1 MRVRRVS
8 NNQPDES
15 TRERTH
21 VIGTFYTRPLFSP
34 CLVIEFSPL
43 TGAHLIKSPAGY
55 HDLFGSCNEKSFG
68 RHGSSGGYSGGCK
81 LFGGRRV
88 RGFARY
94 HVSFAAV
101 RNTCIVLCG
110 ALRYRCSPPPNS
122 RAGIDTVTFLYAKR
136 SERVECR
143 RATRMPLLSSPTQVI
158 DSINVSI
165 PRTRA
170 LNENVGRK
178 RNAFWKRRNRRIT
191 LIGEDEWSDESSSSS
206 TITTNLEKEGKKGG
220 T

>member
-1 MRVRRVS
+1 MAGGGGRRKRREARAVRVRRVS
-8 NNQPDES
+8 NNQPDEN

-68 RHGSSGGYSGGCK
+68 RDGSSGGYSGGCK
-81 LFGGRRV
+81 LFGGRRKPRRV

-110 ALRYRCSPPPNS
+110 ALRYRCSPPPSPNS
-122 RAGIDTVTFLYAKR
+122 RAGINTVTFLHAKR
-136 SERVECR
+136 GERANQR
-143 RATRMPLLSSPTQVI
+143 FLHGAPLNNPPPPSLSI
-158 DSINVSI
+158 
-165 PRTRA
+165 RY
-170 LNENVGRK
+170 L
-178 RNAFWKRRNRRIT
+178 
-191 LIGEDEWSDESSSSS
+191 
-206 TITTNLEKEGKKGG
+206 
-220 T
+220 

>member
-8 NNQPDES
+8 NNQPDEN

-68 RHGSSGGYSGGCK
+68 RDGSSGGYSGGCK
-81 LFGGRRV
+81 LFGGRRKPRRV

-110 ALRYRCSPPPNS
+110 ALRYRCSPPPPPNS
-122 RAGIDTVTFLYAKR
+122 RAGINTVTFLHAKR
-136 SERVECR
+136 GERANQR
-143 RATRMPLLSSPTQVI
+143 FLHGAPLNNPPPPAYRFDTCNA
-158 DSINVSI
+158 D
-165 PRTRA
+165 T
-170 LNENVGRK
+170 NERLASG
-178 RNAFWKRRNRRIT
+178 
-191 LIGEDEWSDESSSSS
+191 
-206 TITTNLEKEGKKGG
+206 
-220 T
+220 